1 MSLRL
6 RIAEL
11 GLPPAVRKR
20 GIRELLELSARA
32 FETPAPDLARLNPE
46 EARRV
51 FARFTHEQAA
61 RLQTDDAARRRIERR
76 LREEAIA
83 FGRRLRRTLGLR
95 TRAQA
100 MRAARLLYRAIG
112 IDFRSSVAGEIR
124 IPACSFAETYTSSTC
139 RTIAALDEGLLI
151 GLAGDG
157 KLSFS
162 ARLTEGDPACRAR
175 FDFPETLR

>member
-11 GLPPAVRKR
+11 GLPSAVRKR
-20 GIRELLELSARA
+20 GIRELVELSARA
-32 FETPAPDLARLNPE
+32 FETPAPNLARLNPE

-61 RLQTDDAARRRIERR
+61 RLQTDEAARRRIELR

-112 IDFRSSVAGEIR
+112 IDFKASSDGEIR
-124 IPACSFAETYTSSTC
+124 IASCSFAKTYPPATC

-162 ARLTEGDPACRAR
+162 GRLTEGDPACLAK
-175 FDFPETLR
+175 FDFPEPGR